1 MGVLAADR
9 LAMVTS
15 GTLRI
20 QVRLLGL
27 VEVSL
32 DGRPVALGGSKQRAL
47 LALLALNVN
56 APVATDQLIEGLW
69 GEFAPPSAAKMVQ
82 LYVSQVRRLLDGGD
96 GEIVTRGRGYELRL
110 PADAVDAVRF
120 ERLVAEASGAD
131 DRASAVA
138 GEALALWRGR
148 PLDDIADQPFAA
160 AEIRR
165 LDEQWLHARELAIDG
180 ALAAGGHRNVL
191 SELDDLVAAHPLRE
205 GIHAQRMLALYRSGR
220 QADALEAYRHAR
232 GVLVREAGVEPGPE
246 LRRLHAA
253 ILDQDPSLDLPA
265 SRSAPAPLAWASARG
280 RRAVALVAALF
291 VAAALA
297 ALVVVASSSDSSP
310 PTVPANAV
318 AIIDPAKDAVAGS
331 IALDEGPGP
340 IAASGGGL
348 TVLNLNSQSLAH
360 IDADS
365 RRIVATAG
373 VGGSPGSLAVTADD
387 LWVTK
392 HCGEGSAGSVFRY
405 VMWTDGAINLTDAE
419 EISLA
424 GIAGASGPIPQQT
437 GPGCGMAANAKSVW
451 VATSLPPGLARIDVD
466 PSGVA
471 RVARAARLRFV
482 PEAIALAWGS
492 LWIPENERNRVVRI
506 DPDTLA
512 RVRLIDAGDDPVAVA
527 SGLGAVWVANYGDGS
542 VSRVDPGTNSVTK
555 AISVGENPIAL
566 AVGQD
571 SVWVANSGD
580 GSVSRIDPRTNG
592 VTATV
597 AVGHR
602 PQGIAIAGGAVWVTV
617 RS

>member
-1 MGVLAADR
+1 
-9 LAMVTS
+9 MVTS
-15 GTLRI
+15 GTLRTQI
-20 QVRLLGL
+20 RLLGL

-69 GEFAPPSAAKMVQ
+69 GESAPPSAPKMVQ
-82 LYVSQVRRLLDGGD
+82 LYVSQLRRLLDGGD
-96 GEIVTRGRGYELRL
+96 AVIITRGRGYELRL
-110 PADAVDAVRF
+110 PADAVDAVGF

-131 DRASAVA
+131 DRASALA
-138 GEALALWRGR
+138 AEALALWRGR
-148 PLDDIADQPFAA
+148 PLDDIADQPFAG

-165 LDEQWLHARELAIDG
+165 LDEQWLRARELAIDG
-180 ALAAGGHRNVL
+180 ALAAGGHRKVL
-191 SELDDLVAAHPLRE
+191 SELDELVAAHPLRE

-265 SRSAPAPLAWASARG
+265 PRPALGPLASASARG
-280 RRAVALVAALF
+280 RRAVALVAALL

-297 ALVVVASSSDSSP
+297 AVVIVASGSDSSP
-310 PTVPANAV
+310 PTVPPNAV
-318 AIIDPAKDAVAGS
+318 AIIDPATDAVAGS

-340 IAASGGGL
+340 IATGARGL
-348 TVLNLNSQSLAH
+348 TVLNLNSQSMAH
-360 IDADS
+360 IDATR

-373 VGGSPGSLAVTADD
+373 VGGSPGSLALTAHD

-392 HCGEGSAGSVFRY
+392 HCGEGTPGSVFRY
-405 VMWTDGAINLTDAE
+405 VMGSDGAINLTDAD

-424 GIAGASGPIPQQT
+424 GIAGAGGPVTQQT
-437 GPGCGMAANAKSVW
+437 GPGCGIAADAASVW
-451 VATSLPPGLARIDVD
+451 VATSIPPGLARIDVD

-471 RVARAARLRFV
+471 RIARAARLRFV
-482 PEAIALAWGS
+482 PDAVALGAGS
-492 LWIPENERNRVVRI
+492 VWIPDRKRNGVVRL
-506 DPDTLA
+506 DPETLA
-512 RVRLIDAGDDPVAVA
+512 RVRLVEAGDDPVAVA
-527 SGLGAVWVANYGDGS
+527 SGIGAVWVANNGDGS
-542 VSRVDPGTNSVTK
+542 VSRVDPRTNRVTK
-555 AISVGENPIAL
+555 AISVGESPTAL

-597 AVGHR
+597 TVGHR
-602 PQGIAIAGGAVWVTV
+602 PQGIAVAGGAVWVTV
-617 RS
+617 RP

>member
-1 MGVLAADR
+1 
-9 LAMVTS
+9 MVTA

-20 QVRLLGL
+20 QIRLLGL

-56 APVATDQLIEGLW
+56 APVSTDQLIEGLW
-69 GEFAPPSAAKMVQ
+69 DEFAPPSAVKMVQ

-96 GEIVTRGRGYELRL
+96 GVIVTRGRGYELRL

-120 ERLVAEASGAD
+120 ERLVAEASGTD
-131 DRASAVA
+131 ERASALA

-148 PLDDIADQPFAA
+148 PLDDIADQPFAG

-165 LDEQWLHARELAIDG
+165 LDEQWLRAREIAIDG
-180 ALAAGGHRNVL
+180 ALAAGDHRKVL
-191 SELDDLVAAHPLRE
+191 SELDELVAAHPLRE

-220 QADALEAYRHAR
+220 QADALEAYRHVR
-232 GVLVREAGVEPGPE
+232 DVLVREAGVEPGPE
-246 LRRLHAA
+246 LRTLHAA

-265 SRSAPAPLAWASARG
+265 SRSALAPLASASARG
-280 RRAVALVAALF
+280 RRAIALAAGLL
-291 VAAALA
+291 VAAALVA
-297 ALVVVASSSDSSP
+297 VVVVAGDSDSP
-310 PTVPANAV
+310 PAVPANAV

-340 IAASGGGL
+340 IAAGARGL
-348 TVLNLNSQSLAH
+348 MVLNLNSQSLVH
-360 IDADS
+360 IDAAG
-365 RRIVATAG
+365 RRIVARAG
-373 VGGSPGSLAVTADD
+373 VGGSPGTLAVTADD

-392 HCGEGSAGSVFRY
+392 HCGEGGSGSVFRY
-405 VMWTDGAINLTDAE
+405 VMGSDGAVNITDAE

-424 GIAGASGPIPQQT
+424 GIAGASGPIPHQT
-437 GPGCGMAANAKSVW
+437 GPGCGIAANARSVW
-451 VATSLPPGLARIDVD
+451 VATSVPPGLARIDVD
-466 PSGVA
+466 PSRVA
-471 RVARAARLRFV
+471 RVARTASLRFV
-482 PEAIALAWGS
+482 PEAIALGAGS
-492 LWIPENERNRVVRI
+492 VWIPDRERNAVVRI
-506 DPDTLA
+506 DPESLA
-512 RVRLIDAGDDPVAVA
+512 RVRLVEAGDDPVAVA

-542 VSRVDPGTNSVTK
+542 VSRVDPRTNGVTK
-555 AISVGENPIAL
+555 AISVGANPVAL
-566 AVGQD
+566 AVGND

-617 RS
+617 RP

>member
-1 MGVLAADR
+1 
-9 LAMVTS
+9 MVTA

-20 QVRLLGL
+20 QIRLLGL

-32 DGRPVALGGSKQRAL
+32 DGRPVALRGSKQRAL

-69 GEFAPPSAAKMVQ
+69 GESAPPSAAKMVQ
-82 LYVSQVRRLLDGGD
+82 LYISQLRRLLDGGD
-96 GEIVTRGRGYELRL
+96 GDIVTRGRGYELRL

-131 DRASAVA
+131 DRASAHA

-160 AEIRR
+160 DEIRR
-165 LDEQWLHARELAIDG
+165 LDEQWLRARELAIDG
-180 ALAAGGHRNVL
+180 ALAAGEHRNVL

-205 GIHAQRMLALYRSGR
+205 RIHAQRMLALYRSGR
-220 QADALEAYRHAR
+220 QAEALEAYRHAR
-232 GVLVREAGVEPGPE
+232 AVLVQEAGVEPGPE

-265 SRSAPAPLAWASARG
+265 SRWVPPPLATPGAHG
-280 RRAVALVAALF
+280 RRAVALVAALL
-291 VAAALA
+291 VAAALVA
-297 ALVVVASSSDSSP
+297 VVVVATGSDSSP

-318 AIIDPAKDAVAGS
+318 AIIDPTKDAVAGS

-340 IAASGGGL
+340 IAAGAGGL
-348 TVLNLNSQSLAH
+348 TVLNLNSQSLAN
-360 IDADS
+360 IDVAGK
-365 RRIVATAG
+365 RIVATAG
-373 VGGSPGSLAVTADD
+373 VGGSPGSLAFTADD

-392 HCGEGSAGSVFRY
+392 HCGEGSPGSVFRY
-405 VMWTDGAINLTDAE
+405 VMGSDGAINITDAD

-424 GIAGASGPIPQQT
+424 GIGDSSGPIPQQT
-437 GPGCGMAANAKSVW
+437 GPGCGMAANATSVW
-451 VATSLPPGLARIDVD
+451 VATSIPPGLARIDVD

-482 PEAIALAWGS
+482 PEAIALGWGS
-492 LWIPENERNRVVRI
+492 LWIPEKERNGVVRI
-506 DPDTLA
+506 DPESLA
-512 RVRLIDAGDDPVAVA
+512 RLRLVEAGDDPVAVA

-542 VSRVDPGTNSVTK
+542 VSRVDPGTNGVIK
-555 AISVGENPIAL
+555 AISVGANPIAL

-580 GSVSRIDPRTNG
+580 GSVSRIDPRTNS

-602 PQGIAIAGGAVWVTV
+602 PQGIAISGGAVWVTV

>member
-1 MGVLAADR
+1 
-9 LAMVTS
+9 MVTS
-15 GTLRI
+15 GPRRMQI
-20 QVRLLGL
+20 RLLGL
-27 VEVSL
+27 VEASL

-82 LYVSQVRRLLDGGD
+82 LYVSQLRRLLDGGD
-96 GEIVTRGRGYELRL
+96 GVIITRGRGYELRL
-110 PADAVDAVRF
+110 SADAVDAVRF

-131 DRASAVA
+131 DRASALA
-138 GEALALWRGR
+138 AEALALWRGR
-148 PLDDIADQPFAA
+148 PLDDIADQPFAG

-165 LDEQWLHARELAIDG
+165 LDEQWLRARELAIDG
-180 ALAAGGHRNVL
+180 ALAAGGHRKVL
-191 SELDDLVAAHPLRE
+191 SELDALVAAHPLRE

-253 ILDQDPSLDLPA
+253 ILSQDQSLDPPA
-265 SRSAPAPLAWASARG
+265 PPPALAPLASASARG
-280 RRAVALVAALF
+280 RRPVALVAALL

-297 ALVVVASSSDSSP
+297 AVVVVASGSDSSP

-318 AIIDPAKDAVAGS
+318 AIIDPATDAVAGS
-331 IALDEGPGP
+331 IGLDDGPGP
-340 IAASGGGL
+340 IATGARGL

-360 IDADS
+360 IDPAS

-392 HCGEGSAGSVFRY
+392 HCGEGTPGSVFRY
-405 VMWTDGAINLTDAE
+405 VMGSDGAINITDAD

-437 GPGCGMAANAKSVW
+437 GPGCGMAANATSVW
-451 VATSLPPGLARIDVD
+451 VATSIPPGLARIDVD

-482 PEAIALAWGS
+482 PDAVALGAGS
-492 LWIPENERNRVVRI
+492 VWIPDRKRNGVVRI
-506 DPDTLA
+506 DPETLA
-512 RVRLIDAGDDPVAVA
+512 RVRLVEAGDDPVAVA
-527 SGLGAVWVANYGDGS
+527 SGLGAVWVANNGDGS
-542 VSRVDPGTNSVTK
+542 VSRVDPRTDRVTK
-555 AISVGENPIAL
+555 AISVGESPTAL
-566 AVGQD
+566 AVGLD

-602 PQGIAIAGGAVWVTV
+602 PQAIAVAGGAVWVTV
-617 RS
+617 RP

>member
-1 MGVLAADR
+1 MQ
-9 LAMVTS
+9 
-15 GTLRI
+15 I
-20 QVRLLGL
+20 HLLGL

-82 LYVSQVRRLLDGGD
+82 LYVSQLRKLLAGGD
-96 GEIVTRGRGYELRL
+96 GVIITRGRGYELRL
-110 PADAVDAVRF
+110 TADAVDAVRF

-131 DRASAVA
+131 DRASALA
-138 GEALALWRGR
+138 AEALALWRGR
-148 PLDDIADQPFAA
+148 PLDDIADQPFAG

-165 LDEQWLHARELAIDG
+165 LDEQWLRARELAIDG
-180 ALAAGGHRNVL
+180 ALAAGGHRRIL
-191 SELDDLVAAHPLRE
+191 SELDELVAAHPLRE

-232 GVLVREAGVEPGPE
+232 GVLVQEAGVEPGPE

-253 ILDQDPSLDLPA
+253 ILDQDPSIDLPA
-265 SRSAPAPLAWASARG
+265 SRSAPAPLASAGARG
-280 RRAVALVAALF
+280 RRAVALVAALLA
-291 VAAALA
+291 AAALVA
-297 ALVVVASSSDSSP
+297 VVVVASGSDSSP

-318 AIIDPAKDAVAGS
+318 AIIDPATDAVAGS
-331 IALDEGPGP
+331 IALDDGPGP
-340 IAASGGGL
+340 MATGARGL

-360 IDADS
+360 IDPAS
-365 RRIVATAG
+365 RRIVARAG

-392 HCGEGSAGSVFRY
+392 HCGEGTAGSVFRY
-405 VMWTDGAINLTDAE
+405 VMGSDGAINLTDAD

-424 GIAGASGPIPQQT
+424 GIAGAPGPITQQT
-437 GPGCGMAANAKSVW
+437 GPGCGIAANATSVW
-451 VATSLPPGLARIDVD
+451 VATSIPPGLARIDVD

-482 PEAIALAWGS
+482 PDAVALGAGS
-492 LWIPENERNRVVRI
+492 VWIPDRKRNGVVRI
-506 DPDTLA
+506 DPETLA
-512 RVRLIDAGDDPVAVA
+512 RVRLVEAGDDPVAVA
-527 SGLGAVWVANYGDGS
+527 SGLGAVWVANNGDGS
-542 VSRVDPGTNSVTK
+542 VSRVDPRTNRVTK
-555 AISVGENPIAL
+555 AISVGESPTAL

-602 PQGIAIAGGAVWVTV
+602 PQGIAVAGGAVWVTV
-617 RS
+617 RP

>member
-1 MGVLAADR
+1 
-9 LAMVTS
+9 MVTA

-20 QVRLLGL
+20 QIRLLGL

-56 APVATDQLIEGLW
+56 APVSTDQLIEGLW
-69 GEFAPPSAAKMVQ
+69 GEFAPPSAVKMVQ

-96 GEIVTRGRGYELRL
+96 GVIVTRGRGYELRL
-110 PADAVDAVRF
+110 PAEAVDAVRF

-131 DRASAVA
+131 ERAGALA
-138 GEALALWRGR
+138 GEALALWRGQ
-148 PLDDIADQPFAA
+148 PLDDIADQPFAG

-165 LDEQWLHARELAIDG
+165 LDEQWLRARELAIDG
-180 ALAAGGHRNVL
+180 ALAAGGHRKVL
-191 SELDDLVAAHPLRE
+191 SELDELVAAHPLRE
-205 GIHAQRMLALYRSGR
+205 AIHAQRMLALYRSGR
-220 QADALEAYRHAR
+220 QADALDAYRHAR

-265 SRSAPAPLAWASARG
+265 SRPAPAPLASASLRG
-280 RRAVALVAALF
+280 RRAVAVVAASL
-291 VAAALA
+291 VAAALVA
-297 ALVVVASSSDSSP
+297 VVVVASDSDSSP
-310 PTVPANAV
+310 PAVPANAV

-340 IAASGGGL
+340 IAAGARGL
-348 TVLNLNSQSLAH
+348 MVLNLNSQSLAH
-360 IDADS
+360 IDAAG
-365 RRIVATAG
+365 RRIVARAG
-373 VGGSPGSLAVTADD
+373 VGGSPGTLAVTADA
-387 LWVTK
+387 LWVTQ
-392 HCGEGSAGSVFRY
+392 HCGEGSPGSVFRY
-405 VMWTDGAINLTDAE
+405 VMGSDGAINITDAD

-437 GPGCGMAANAKSVW
+437 GPGCGIAANARSVW
-451 VATSLPPGLARIDVD
+451 VATSIPPGVARIDVD

-482 PEAIALAWGS
+482 PEAIALGAGS
-492 LWIPENERNRVVRI
+492 VWIPDRERDAVLRI
-506 DPDTLA
+506 DPESLA
-512 RVRLIDAGDDPVAVA
+512 RVRLVEAGDDPVAVA

-542 VSRVDPGTNSVTK
+542 VSRVDPRTNGVTK
-555 AISVGENPIAL
+555 AISVGANPVAL
-566 AVGQD
+566 AVGKD

-617 RS
+617 RP

>member
-1 MGVLAADR
+1 
-9 LAMVTS
+9 MVTA

-20 QVRLLGL
+20 QIRLLGL

-32 DGRPVALGGSKQRAL
+32 DGQPVALGGAKQRAL

-56 APVATDQLIEGLW
+56 APVSTDQLIEGLW
-69 GEFAPPSAAKMVQ
+69 GESAPPSAVKMVQ
-82 LYVSQVRRLLDGGD
+82 LYVSQVRSLLDGGD
-96 GEIVTRGRGYELRL
+96 GVIVTRGRGYELRL
-110 PADAVDAVRF
+110 PAEAVDAVRF

-131 DRASAVA
+131 ERASALA

-148 PLDDIADQPFAA
+148 PLDDIADQPFAG

-165 LDEQWLHARELAIDG
+165 LDEQWLDARELAIDG
-180 ALAAGGHRNVL
+180 ALAAGDHRRVL
-191 SELDDLVAAHPLRE
+191 SELDELVAAHPLRE
-205 GIHAQRMLALYRSGR
+205 GIHARRMLALYRSGR
-220 QADALEAYRHAR
+220 QADALEGYRHAR

-265 SRSAPAPLAWASARG
+265 SRSALAPLASASVRG
-280 RRAVALVAALF
+280 RRAVALAAASL
-291 VAAALA
+291 VAAALVA
-297 ALVVVASSSDSSP
+297 VVIVASGSDSSP
-310 PTVPANAV
+310 PAVPANAV

-331 IALDEGPGP
+331 LALNDGPGP
-340 IAASGGGL
+340 IAAGARGL
-348 TVLNLNSQSLAH
+348 MVLNLNSQSLTH
-360 IDADS
+360 IDATG

-373 VGGSPGSLAVTADD
+373 VGGSPGTLALTADD

-392 HCGEGSAGSVFRY
+392 HCGEGSPGSVYRY
-405 VMWTDGAINLTDAE
+405 VMGSEGAINITDAD

-424 GIAGASGPIPQQT
+424 GIADGTGPIPQQT
-437 GPGCGMAANAKSVW
+437 GPGCGMVANATSVW
-451 VATSLPPGLARIDVD
+451 VATNIPPGLARIDVD
-466 PSGVA
+466 ASGVA
-471 RVARAARLRFV
+471 RVARAAPLRFV
-482 PEAIALAWGS
+482 PEAVGLGAGS
-492 LWIPENERNRVVRI
+492 VWIPDRERNGVVRI
-506 DPDTLA
+506 DPETLA
-512 RVRLIDAGDDPVAVA
+512 RVRLVEVGDDPVAVA

-542 VSRVDPGTNSVTK
+542 VSRVDPGTNGVTK
-555 AISVGENPIAL
+555 AISVGANPVAL
-566 AVGQD
+566 AVGED

-617 RS
+617 RF

>member
-1 MGVLAADR
+1 
-9 LAMVTS
+9 MVTS
-15 GTLRI
+15 GPLRMQI
-20 QVRLLGL
+20 RLLGL

-32 DGRPVALGGSKQRAL
+32 DGRLVGLGGSKQRAL

-82 LYVSQVRRLLDGGD
+82 LYVSQLRRLLDGGD
-96 GEIVTRGRGYELRL
+96 GEIITRGRGYELRL
-110 PADAVDAVRF
+110 PVDAVDAVRF
-120 ERLVAEASGAD
+120 ERLVEEASGAD
-131 DRASAVA
+131 DRASALA
-138 GEALALWRGR
+138 AEALALWRGR
-148 PLDDIADQPFAA
+148 PLDDIADQPFAG

-165 LDEQWLHARELAIDG
+165 LDEQWLRARELAIDG
-180 ALAAGGHRNVL
+180 ALAAGGHRKVL
-191 SELDDLVAAHPLRE
+191 SELDELVAAHPLRE

-253 ILDQDPSLDLPA
+253 ILDQDQSLDPPV
-265 SRSAPAPLAWASARG
+265 SRPAPAPLAPASARG
-280 RRAVALVAALF
+280 RRAVAVVAALL

-297 ALVVVASSSDSSP
+297 AVVVVATGSDSSP
-310 PTVPANAV
+310 PPVPANAV
-318 AIIDPAKDAVAGS
+318 AIIDPATDAVAGS
-331 IALDEGPGP
+331 LALDEGPGP
-340 IAASGGGL
+340 IATGARGL

-360 IDADS
+360 IDAAS
-365 RRIVATAG
+365 RRIVARAG

-392 HCGEGSAGSVFRY
+392 HCGEGTPGSVFRY
-405 VMWTDGAINLTDAE
+405 VMGSDGAINITDAD

-424 GIAGASGPIPQQT
+424 GIAGASGPIPLQT
-437 GPGCGMAANAKSVW
+437 GPGCGMAANATSVW
-451 VATSLPPGLARIDVD
+451 VATSIPPGLARIDVD

-482 PEAIALAWGS
+482 PDAVALGAGS
-492 LWIPENERNRVVRI
+492 VWIPDRKRNGVVRI
-506 DPDTLA
+506 DPETLA
-512 RVRLIDAGDDPVAVA
+512 RVRLVEAGDDPVAVA
-527 SGLGAVWVANYGDGS
+527 SGLGAVWVANNGDGS
-542 VSRVDPGTNSVTK
+542 VSRVDPGANRVTK
-555 AISVGENPIAL
+555 AISVGESPTAL
-566 AVGQD
+566 AVGQG

-580 GSVSRIDPRTNG
+580 GSVSRIDPGTNR

-602 PQGIAIAGGAVWVTV
+602 PQAVAVAGGAVWVTV
-617 RS
+617 RP

>member
-1 MGVLAADR
+1 M
-9 LAMVTS
+9 
-15 GTLRI
+15 
-20 QVRLLGL
+20 
-27 VEVSL
+27 
-32 DGRPVALGGSKQRAL
+32 ALGGSKQRAL

-56 APVATDQLIEGLW
+56 APVSTDQLIEGLW
-69 GEFAPPSAAKMVQ
+69 GESAPPSAVKMVQ

-110 PADAVDAVRF
+110 SGEAVDAVRF

-131 DRASAVA
+131 ERASALA

-148 PLDDIADQPFAA
+148 PLDDIADQPFAG

-165 LDEQWLHARELAIDG
+165 LDEQWLRARELAIDG
-180 ALAAGGHRNVL
+180 ALAAGGHRKVL
-191 SELDDLVAAHPLRE
+191 SELDELVAAHPLRE

-265 SRSAPAPLAWASARG
+265 SRSALAPLAPARLRG
-280 RRAVALVAALF
+280 RRAVAF
-291 VAAALA
+291 VAAVLIATALA
-297 ALVVVASSSDSSP
+297 AVLVASGSDSSP
-310 PTVPANAV
+310 PAVPANAV
-318 AIIDPAKDAVAGS
+318 AIIDPAKDVVAGS
-331 IALDEGPGP
+331 IAMDEGPGP
-340 IAASGGGL
+340 IAAGARGL
-348 TVLNLNSQSLAH
+348 MVLNLNSQSLVH
-360 IDADS
+360 IDVAR

-373 VGGSPGSLAVTADD
+373 VGGSPATLAVTADD

-392 HCGEGSAGSVFRY
+392 HCGEGAPGSVFRY
-405 VMWTDGAINLTDAE
+405 VLGSDGAINITDAE

-437 GPGCGMAANAKSVW
+437 GPGCGIAANARSVW
-451 VATSLPPGLARIDVD
+451 VATSIPPGLARIDVD
-466 PSGVA
+466 ASGVA
-471 RVARAARLRFV
+471 RVARTASLRFV
-482 PEAIALAWGS
+482 PDAIALGAGS
-492 LWIPENERNRVVRI
+492 VWIPDKERNAVSRI
-506 DPDTLA
+506 DPGSLA
-512 RVRLIDAGDDPVAVA
+512 RVGLVEAGDDPVAVA

-542 VSRVDPGTNSVTK
+542 VSRVDPRTNGVTK
-555 AISVGENPIAL
+555 AISVGANPVAL
-566 AVGQD
+566 AVGKD
-571 SVWVANSGD
+571 SLWVANSGD

-617 RS
+617 RP

>member
-1 MGVLAADR
+1 
-9 LAMVTS
+9 MVTS

-20 QVRLLGL
+20 QIRLLGL

-56 APVATDQLIEGLW
+56 EPVSTDQLIEGLW

-82 LYVSQVRRLLDGGD
+82 LYVSQLRRLFEGGD
-96 GEIVTRGRGYELRL
+96 GVIVTRGRGYELSL
-110 PADAVDAVRF
+110 SAEAVDAVRF

-131 DRASAVA
+131 ERASAIA

-148 PLDDIADQPFAA
+148 PLDDIADQPFAG

-165 LDEQWLHARELAIDG
+165 LEEQWLRARELALDG
-180 ALAAGGHRNVL
+180 ALAAGGHRKVL
-191 SELDDLVAAHPLRE
+191 SELDELVGAYPLRE
-205 GIHAQRMLALYRSGR
+205 GIHGQRMLALYRSGR

-265 SRSAPAPLAWASARG
+265 SRSARAPVVPAKLSG
-280 RRAVALVAALF
+280 RRAVALVAALL
-291 VAAALA
+291 VAAVLVAV
-297 ALVVVASSSDSSP
+297 VVVASGSDSSP
-310 PTVPANAV
+310 PAVPANAV
-318 AIIDPAKDAVAGS
+318 AIVDPAKGAVAGS
-331 IALDEGPGP
+331 IALGEGPGP
-340 IAASGGGL
+340 IVASPRGL
-348 TVLNLNSQSLAH
+348 VVLTLNSQSLAH
-360 IDADS
+360 IDAAR

-373 VGGSPGSLAVTADD
+373 VGGSPGTLAVTADD
-387 LWVTK
+387 LWVTQ
-392 HCGEGSAGSVFRY
+392 HCGEGGPGAVFRY
-405 VMWTDGAINLTDAE
+405 VMGNDGAINITDAE

-424 GIAGASGPIPQQT
+424 GIAGASGPIPEQT
-437 GPGCGMAANAKSVW
+437 GPGCGIAANARSVW
-451 VATSLPPGLARIDVD
+451 VATSIPPGLARLDVD
-466 PSGVA
+466 ASGVA
-471 RVARAARLRFV
+471 RVARAAPLPFV
-482 PEAIALAWGS
+482 PEAIALGAGS
-492 LWIPENERNRVVRI
+492 VWIADKERNAVLRI
-506 DPDTLA
+506 DPESLA
-512 RVRLIDAGDDPVAVA
+512 RVRLVEAGDDPVAVA

-542 VSRVDPGTNSVTK
+542 VSRVDPRINGVTK
-555 AISVGENPIAL
+555 AISVGANPVAL
-566 AVGQD
+566 AVGKD

-580 GSVSRIDPRTNG
+580 GSVSRIDPHTNG

-602 PQGIAIAGGAVWVTV
+602 PQGIAVAGGAVWVTV
-617 RS
+617 RP

>member
-1 MGVLAADR
+1 MQ
-9 LAMVTS
+9 
-15 GTLRI
+15 I
-20 QVRLLGL
+20 RLLGL

-69 GEFAPPSAAKMVQ
+69 GESAPPSAGKMVQ
-82 LYVSQVRRLLDGGD
+82 LYVSQVRRLLAGGD

-131 DRASAVA
+131 DRASALA

-148 PLDDIADQPFAA
+148 PLDDIADQPFAG

-165 LDEQWLHARELAIDG
+165 LDEQWLRARELAIDG
-180 ALAAGGHRNVL
+180 ALAAGGHRKVL
-191 SELDDLVAAHPLRE
+191 GELDELVAAHPLRE

-253 ILDQDPSLDLPA
+253 ILEQDPSLDVPA
-265 SRSAPAPLAWASARG
+265 SRSAPAPLASASARG
-280 RRAVALVAALF
+280 RRAVALVAVML
-291 VAAALA
+291 VAAAVA
-297 ALVVVASSSDSSP
+297 ALVVVASGSDSSP
-310 PTVPANAV
+310 PTVPANGV
-318 AIIDPAKDAVAGS
+318 AIIDPAKDVVAGS

-340 IAASGGGL
+340 IAAGAGGL

-360 IDADS
+360 IDAAS
-365 RRIVATAG
+365 RRTVATAG
-373 VGGSPGSLAVTADD
+373 VGGSPGTLAVTADD

-392 HCGEGSAGSVFRY
+392 HCGEGGPGSVFRY
-405 VMWTDGAINLTDAE
+405 VIGGDGAINLTDAD

-424 GIAGASGPIPQQT
+424 GIASASESIPQQT
-437 GPGCGMAANAKSVW
+437 SAGCGIAANATSVW
-451 VATSLPPGLARIDVD
+451 VATSIPPGLARIDVD

-471 RVARAARLRFV
+471 RVARAAPLPFV
-482 PEAIALAWGS
+482 PDAIALGAGS
-492 LWIPENERNRVVRI
+492 VWIPHNERNAVVRI
-506 DPDTLA
+506 DPQTLA
-512 RVRLIDAGDDPVAVA
+512 RMRLVEAGNDPVAVA

-542 VSRVDPGTNSVTK
+542 VSRVDPETNFVTK
-555 AISVGENPIAL
+555 AISVGENPVAL
-566 AVGQD
+566 AVGEG
-571 SVWVANSGD
+571 SIWVANSGD

-592 VTATV
+592 VSATV
-597 AVGHR
+597 TVGHR
-602 PQGIAIAGGAVWVTV
+602 PQGIAVAGGAVWVTV
-617 RS
+617 RP